1 MAHLPDPLGTGVI
14 TSLMKVEWRGV
25 WKNLTNN
32 SQLQQAIAG
41 LGWTYVSRKG
51 RGGSYFKRTKVG
63 LSFAA

>member
-1 MAHLPDPLGTGVI
+1 MAALPNPLGTGVI
-14 TSLMKVEWRGV
+14 SSLMGAEWRDV
-25 WKNLTNN
+25 WKNLMNN

-51 RGGSYFKRTKVG
+51 CGGSYFKRTKVG